1 MIKKTFNARIRNRKR
16 RKTCFMKFGG
26 REVISNVCAKIAH
39 TRIQAKK
46 LASNIGKRHYKCNI
60 CRHYHLTS
68 QKDFKSK

>member
-1 MIKKTFNARIRNRKR
+1 
-16 RKTCFMKFGG
+16 MKFGG